1 MGWHGPAHAEPKDSL
16 IANDPTKVRPA
27 DDLVNI
33 AGEPARPWHTL
44 SAEAVARAF
53 ESDPIRGLTDAK
65 IARRREQFG
74 PNVLAQA
81 KGRSALAILVGQ
93 FKSLIVA
100 LLLVVTVVAFVL
112 GENIEGAA
120 VLIVIGLNA
129 IVGFLTEWKAER
141 ALTALQ
147 GQAVATARVVRDGEE
162 HDLPAA
168 DLVPGDVVL
177 VAAGSR
183 VPADGRVVQSAR
195 LQIAEAA
202 LTGESLAVTKTTEPI
217 ADDAAPLGDRLNMA
231 YLGTAVTDGR
241 GRLVVTAT
249 GMRTEVGRI
258 GTLINE
264 AGGRDTPLERKLAS
278 LGHAL
283 IGVVL
288 VLCAVIVGAGLLRG
302 HEFLYILE
310 VGISLAIAAV
320 PEGLPAVAT
329 MTLAL
334 GMQRMARMGA
344 LVRRLPAVEALG
356 STTVI
361 CTDKTGTLTRDEM
374 TVRALQLGERRVDV
388 SGAGYAPSGEFTE
401 AGQAIDTR
409 ADAHLTLALR
419 IGALCSDATLD
430 MSSGGTSVL
439 GDQTEGSLLVA
450 ALKAGMGKDDLERE
464 TPRVGEVPFSSETKR
479 MVTVH
484 TTQDGRAVAYVKGAP
499 EVVSEASTGVFM
511 ADGVRPMT
519 PEYQRQVMADNQE
532 LAGQALRVLALAY
545 KDLGPE
551 HRPEDLTGDL
561 VFVGLVGMIDPLR
574 KEAKAAIQTCQ
585 QAGIRVVMITGDQ
598 EATATEIG
606 RQLGL
611 DRDPQ
616 GRPLRTAHGRELA
629 GLDAAGWQNAATGVG
644 VFARVSPEHK
654 LRIVEALQSGGEV
667 VAMTGDGVNDAP
679 ALKQADIG
687 VAMGV
692 KGTEVAKEAAA
703 MVLTDDN
710 FTTIVGAVEQGR
722 VVYANIIRFV
732 HYLFSCNLAEILV
745 VFVALMIGWPLPLGA
760 LQILWLNMITD
771 VFPAMALALEASNP
785 EAMTRAPRDP
795 REPLVTGRFVGLI
808 AWQGLLLS
816 GMTLL
821 AFWVGMRWYGVE
833 NDGLRHAVTL
843 AFMTLALAQ
852 VFHAFNARS
861 QRRSAFTARLFTNG
875 WLWAAVAGT
884 TVLQVAAVYTP
895 FLQGILHT
903 VPLTATDWV
912 LVLGCS
918 LAPVCVVEL
927 VKLGQRAAGLGRK
940 SSAPV

>member
-1 MGWHGPAHAEPKDSL
+1 M
-16 IANDPTKVRPA
+16 IANDSMKVKPA
-27 DDLVNI
+27 DDLVGI

-44 SAEAVARAF
+44 SAEEVARAF
-53 ESDPIRGLTDAK
+53 ESDPIRGLTDAE
-65 IARRREQFG
+65 ITRRREQFG

-112 GENIEGAA
+112 GDNVEGAA

-129 IVGFLTEWKAER
+129 VVGFVTEWKAER

-147 GQAVATARVVRDGEE
+147 GQAVATAHVVRNGEE

-183 VPADGRVVQSAR
+183 VPADGRVVESAR
-195 LQIAEAA
+195 LQVAEAA
-202 LTGESLAVTKTTEPI
+202 LTGESLAVTKATQPV
-217 ADDAAPLGDRLNMA
+217 ADEAAPLGDRLNMA

-288 VLCAVIVGAGLLRG
+288 VLCVVIVGAGLLRG
-302 HEFLYILE
+302 HEFLYMLK

-356 STTVI
+356 STTII

-374 TVRALQLGERRVDV
+374 TVRALQLGGRRVDV

-401 AGQAIDTR
+401 AGQAIDAR

-430 MSSGGTSVL
+430 ISSGATSVL

-450 ALKAGMGKDDLERE
+450 ALKAGMTKDDLERE
-464 TPRVGEVPFSSETKR
+464 TPRVEEVPFSSETKR

-484 TTQDGRAVAYVKGAP
+484 RTQDARSVAYVKGAP
-499 EVVSEASTGVFM
+499 EVVSEASTGVFT
-511 ADGVRPMT
+511 ADGVQPMT
-519 PEYQRQVMADNQE
+519 PECQRQVMADNHE

-551 HRPEDLTGDL
+551 HRPEDLTGEL

-629 GLDAAGWQNAATGVG
+629 DLDAAGWRNAATGVG

-795 REPLVTGRFVGLI
+795 REPLVTRRFVGLI

-816 GMTLL
+816 ATTLL
-821 AFWVGMRWYGVE
+821 AFWVGMRWYGLE
-833 NDGLRHAVTL
+833 NDGMRHAVTL
-843 AFMTLALAQ
+843 AFMTLAMAQ

-884 TVLQVAAVYTP
+884 SLLQVAAVYTP
-895 FLQGILHT
+895 FFQGILHT

-918 LAPVCVVEL
+918 LAPVGVVEV
-927 VKLGQRAAGLGRK
+927 VKLGQRAALGSK
-940 SSAPV
+940 SPAPV

>member
-1 MGWHGPAHAEPKDSL
+1 MEAGDMPKREGNEELD
-16 IANDPTKVRPA
+16 APERA
-27 DDLVNI
+27 
-33 AGEPARPWHTL
+33 WHTL
-44 SAEAVARAF
+44 TADEVARQLGT
-53 ESDPIRGLTDAK
+53 DPDRGLTDAEA
-65 IARRREQFG
+65 ARRSERFG
-74 PNVLAQA
+74 PNALAQA
-81 KGRSALAILVGQ
+81 KGRSALWILAGQ
-93 FKSLIVA
+93 FKSLIVG
-100 LLLVVTVVAFVL
+100 LLLVVTAVAFVL
-112 GENIEGAA
+112 GENVEGAA
-120 VLIVIGLNA
+120 VLVVIVLNA
-129 IVGFLTEWKAER
+129 AVGFLTEWKAER

-147 GQAVATARVVRDGEE
+147 RQAVAKARVLRDGQE
-162 HDLPAA
+162 HEIPAVE
-168 DLVPGDVVL
+168 LVPGEIVL

-183 VPADGRVVQSAR
+183 VPADGRVIESAR
-195 LQIAEAA
+195 LQVAEAA
-202 LTGESLAVTKTTEPI
+202 LTGESLAVTKTTEPV
-217 ADDAAPLGDRLNMA
+217 ADEAAPLGDRRNMA
-231 YLGTAVTDGR
+231 FLGTAVTDGR

-249 GMRTEVGRI
+249 GSRTEVGRI
-258 GTLINE
+258 GTLIDE
-264 AGGRDTPLERKLAS
+264 ADDRDTPLERKLTQ

-302 HEFLYILE
+302 HGFLSMLE

-334 GMQRMARMGA
+334 GMRRMARRGA

-356 STTVI
+356 STTII
-361 CTDKTGTLTRDEM
+361 CTDKTGTLTKDEM
-374 TVRALQLGERRVDV
+374 TVRTLRLAGRRIDV
-388 SGAGYAPSGEFTE
+388 SGTGYDPSGAFTE
-401 AGQAIDTR
+401 AGRAIDAM
-409 ADAHLTLALR
+409 ADPHVALALR
-419 IGALCSDATLD
+419 VGALCSDANLD
-430 MSSGGTSVL
+430 LSGDGASVL
-439 GDQTEGSLLVA
+439 GDQTEGALLVA
-450 ALKAGMGKDDLERE
+450 ALKAGRGKDELGRE
-464 TPRVGEVPFSSETKR
+464 FPRVGEVPFDSETKR

-484 TTQDGRAVAYVKGAP
+484 RAPDGRAVAFVKGAP
-499 EVVSEASTGVFM
+499 EVVSDASTGEFTT
-511 ADGVRPMT
+511 DGVRPMT
-519 PEYQRQVMADNQE
+519 PDGRKQVMAVNHE

-545 KDLGPE
+545 KDLPPD
-551 HRPEDLTGDL
+551 HRPEDLAGDF

-574 KEAKAAIQTCQ
+574 EEAKAAIQKCQ

-611 DRDPQ
+611 DRDPE

-629 GLDAAGWQNAATGVG
+629 GLDAAGWRTAAAGVG

-654 LRIVEALQSGGEV
+654 LRIVEAFQACGDV

-710 FTTIVGAVEQGR
+710 FSTIVGAVEQGR

-745 VFVALMIGWPLPLGA
+745 VFLALMVGWPLPLGA

-795 REPLVTGRFVGLI
+795 RKPLVTPAFVGLI
-808 AWQGLLLS
+808 AWQGFLLS
-816 GMTLL
+816 GVTLV
-821 AFWVGMRWYGVE
+821 AFGVGLHWYGE
-833 NDGLRHAVTL
+833 EGDGLRHATTV
-843 AFMTLALAQ
+843 AFMTLAMTQ
-852 VFHAFNARS
+852 VFHAFSARS
-861 QRRSAFTARLFTNG
+861 RHRSAFTDRLFTNG

-884 TVLQVAAVYTP
+884 TFLQVAAVYTP
-895 FLQGILHT
+895 FLQGVLHT
-903 VPLTATDWV
+903 TPLTGSDWA
-912 LVLGCS
+912 LVLACS
-918 LAPVCVVEL
+918 LAPVAVVEM
-927 VKLGQRAAGLGRK
+927 VKRLPRRP
-940 SSAPV
+940 SASVPNGTA